1 VKLKKLDVNG
11 VTIIELLVTCTI
23 VAILSIVVVNFLGDW
38 VAQNAVSTTR
48 TSLLSDAQTALDTI
62 TDTVRLSSSADQN
75 NRWQDQYAPGAPSN
89 QLSWQSDADTL
100 VLATAVVD
108 TSNNIVFSDPANYTS
123 QKNNT
128 IYYVQN
134 GSLYQRILAA
144 PVANNKSKTT
154 CPVAS
159 ATTTCRA
166 DRTLAKNVQSF
177 AVKYYNNLNQE
188 VIPTNARSIGISL
201 TLQKTAYKQSVS
213 QTYSTRMVFRNE

>member
-1 VKLKKLDVNG
+1 MKLKKLDSHG
-11 VTIIELLVTCTI
+11 VTLIELLVTCTI

-38 VAQNAVSTTR
+38 VAQHAVSTTR

-154 CPVAS
+154 CPVTSAS
-159 ATTTCRA
+159 TSCSA
-166 DRTLAKNVQSF
+166 DRTLAENVQSF
-177 AVKYYNNLNQE
+177 AIKYYNNLNQE
-188 VIPTNARSIGISL
+188 VIPTNARSIEISL